1 MGSWSTIAIVDP
13 DVATR
18 AEKFRAL
25 LERRREEIRTEGD
38 IAIVNDTRTDFV
50 EKVDEDAA
58 PLSEMNQVI
67 ASSRNR
73 IRTEQLAKIETALE
87 RLAEDPELFGYC
99 ESCDDEIKSRRMEL
113 MPWVTHCIKCA
124 EARERGEDPGGRRH
138 ITDYK

>member
-1 MGSWSTIAIVDP
+1 VDP
-13 DVATR
+13 EVAQR

-25 LERRREEIRTEGD
+25 LERRREEIRNEGD
-38 IAIVNDTRTDFV
+38 IAIVNDSRGDFV

-73 IRTEQLAKIETALE
+73 TRTDQLQKIETALE
-87 RLAEDPELFGYC
+87 RLGEDPELFGYC
-99 ESCDDEIKSRRMEL
+99 EACDEEIKPRRMEL
-113 MPWVTHCIKCA
+113 MPWVTLCIKCA